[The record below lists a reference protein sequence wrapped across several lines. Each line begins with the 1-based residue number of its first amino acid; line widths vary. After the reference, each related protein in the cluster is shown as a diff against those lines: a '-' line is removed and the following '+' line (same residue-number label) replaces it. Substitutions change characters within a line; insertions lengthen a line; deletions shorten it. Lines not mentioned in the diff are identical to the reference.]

1 MAMNHI
7 FSLVVSSAVNEI
19 MVSRAVNEI
28 NNNVCT
34 IMFMLHLLNHCKLAK
49 LDTMSL
55 ILNIINHI
63 HGGGGGGGG
72 GECSWPKMFFV
83 VTMKKKVF
91 GQNIL
96 E

>member
-34 IMFMLHLLNHCKLAK
+34 IMFMLYLLNHCKLAK
-49 LDTMSL
+49 LNTMSL

-63 HGGGGGGGG
+63 HGGGGGG
-72 GECSWPKMFFV
+72 CSWPKMFFV
-83 VTMKKKVF
+83 LTMKKKVF
-91 GQNIL
+91 SQNIL